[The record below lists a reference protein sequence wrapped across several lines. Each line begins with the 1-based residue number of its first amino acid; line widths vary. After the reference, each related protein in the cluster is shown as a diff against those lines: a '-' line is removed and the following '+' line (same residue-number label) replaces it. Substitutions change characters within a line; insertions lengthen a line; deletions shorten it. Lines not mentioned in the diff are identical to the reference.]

1 MSDTLIVHIVRDAV
15 LALGRECAAWKPSST
30 RALFGVQA
38 TISVGLSVALAHALK
53 LPDVWWAAISGFAV
67 MQANFAS
74 SAERA
79 MHRVLGTVL
88 GAATG
93 VLMGPWIGERPW
105 LFVPLLGAITAIT
118 VFRANAS
125 RASYGWVLGGVTAVM
140 VVYEAHELH
149 ALGPTAQ
156 FAALRVIDV
165 CVGVGVSV
173 LVAAIFHIGARWRRS
188 PAPTDAASGAPH
200 ATPQPPLEP
209 LRRERAA
216 MAGQAA
222 LAVVIVAAFAYMLKF
237 QALPQALVTIIAVL
251 ILPSSQLMRSEKAI
265 VEKMLQR
272 MIGALLA
279 GAVGIVLL
287 PLVRGHEMAYLPAL
301 SAGVWAGCHLQT
313 GQQGASYVGRQFTI
327 AFLLVFVQDNAWSVD
342 PAAAAVRFGG
352 VAGGISVLGC
362 VMLAWRRLFAACA

>member
-1 MSDTLIVHIVRDAV
+1 MRDTLIVHTARDAV
-15 LALGRECAAWKPSST
+15 LALGREFAAWKPSTT
-30 RALFGVQA
+30 RARFGIQA
-38 TISVGLSVALAHALK
+38 MISVGLSVALAHALK

-79 MHRVLGTVL
+79 LHRVLGTVL
-88 GAATG
+88 GAAAG
-93 VLMGPWIGERPW
+93 VLLGPAFGQQPW

-149 ALGPTAQ
+149 TLGPTAQ
-156 FAALRVIDV
+156 FAVLRVVDV
-165 CVGVGVSV
+165 SVGVGACV
-173 LVAAIFHIGARWRRS
+173 LVTGCFHVGGQRRRD
-188 PAPTDAASGAPH
+188 PAPPPD
-200 ATPQPPLEP
+200 ATPAAPRAEPQPSLERM
-209 LRRERAA
+209 RRARAA
-216 MAGQAA
+216 MAAQAA
-222 LAVVIVAAFAYMLKF
+222 VAVVIVASFAYVLKL

-251 ILPSSQLMRSEKAI
+251 ILPSSQLMSSQEAI
-265 VEKMLQR
+265 VEKMVHR

-287 PLVRGHEMAYLPAL
+287 PLVRGHEIAYLLAL
-301 SAGVWAGCHLQT
+301 AAGVWAGCHVQT

-327 AFLLVFVQDNAWSVD
+327 AFLLVFVQDSSWSVD
-342 PAAAAVRFGG
+342 PRAAAVRFAGI
-352 VAGGISVLGC
+352 AGGIFVLGC
-362 VMLAWRRLFAACA
+362 VMLVLRRLFRF